1 MKKARDK
8 YYNKRGK
15 KKLLSIIEII
25 WKLQEKIRKISIE
38 TWKKNKERENIKN
51 RYRFMLEDQKEKLT
65 KYQRNFY
72 AVIVN
77 KKELHASKNIL
88 F

>member
-1 MKKARDK
+1 MEASRKDTKNK
-8 YYNKRGK
+8 YRN
-15 KKLLSIIEII
+15 
-25 WKLQEKIRKISIE
+25 LQKD
-38 TWKKNKERENIKN
+38 KERENIKN

>member
-1 MKKARDK
+1 M
-8 YYNKRGK
+8 
-15 KKLLSIIEII
+15 
-25 WKLQEKIRKISIE
+25 
-38 TWKKNKERENIKN
+38 KKNKERENIKN